1 MVLVRAVILL
11 KSEAEHLGLS
21 FEPIDYHYL
30 KIVNTKVHFTLSFIK
45 DKEVN
50 KVLAQYFN
58 PFVVA
63 IADKYEYKQTDYIV
77 SVSPVG
83 FSLAKP
89 QIGITKKISKNDV
102 LQMLEIISEWI
113 KENSNSD
120 GKEVLEKLKEITL
133 SRQQL
138 QLDR

>member
-1 MVLVRAVILL
+1 MVLIRAVILP

-30 KIVNTKVHFTLSFIK
+30 KVINTKVHFTLSFIK
-45 DKEVN
+45 DKRVN
-50 KVLAQYFN
+50 SVLAQYLR
-58 PFVVA
+58 PFVTA

-77 SVSPVG
+77 SVSPAG
-83 FSLAKP
+83 FSLARP
-89 QIGITKKISKNDV
+89 QIGVMKKISKSDV

-113 KENSNSD
+113 KENSSD
-120 GKEVLEKLKEITL
+120 SKEVLEKLKEIAL